1 MFCGTDHV
9 NGIVMASSN
18 DPNARRP
25 ALPRRGKKS
34 GGKPIRLADL
44 IPSKDVKGGARTV
57 FGAPGM
63 PPQPNRSNE
72 KNK

>member
-1 MFCGTDHV
+1 
-9 NGIVMASSN
+9 MASSN

-25 ALPRRGKKS
+25 AQSRREKKS

-63 PPQPNRSNE
+63 QPQDNHDNE
-72 KNK
+72 KTK